1 MIVDDEH
8 LGFPKS
14 FWKLGSFKRKRT
26 SRAMGR
32 LCFGSQGERGW
43 HLGAG
48 QPVLGSLEL
57 ERGWPCGWGWTGF
70 GSQIT
75 NTEARRG
82 PGDYT
87 PPPLFFSLKKFF
99 LLKWS

>member
-43 HLGAG
+43 HLGGGAASAG
-48 QPVLGSLEL
+48 VVGAGTWLAMWLGMD
-57 ERGWPCGWGWTGF
+57 RVWKPNH
-70 GSQIT
+70 QH
-75 NTEARRG
+75 
-82 PGDYT
+82 
-87 PPPLFFSLKKFF
+87 
-99 LLKWS
+99 